1 MELAVAIIA
10 GLICI
15 CGAIGVIGFRNPVHN
30 ALSLVAT
37 LFGVAV
43 IFIAQGAYFLAAIQ
57 VIVYAGAIVVV
68 FLFVITAS
76 TAATAPPVARSTAS
90 HVPGDIEVSPSR

>member
-15 CGAIGVIGFRNPVHN
+15 CGAIGVIGFCNPVHN
-30 ALSLVAT
+30 AFLLVAT

-43 IFIAQGAYFLAAIQ
+43 IFIAQGAYFLAAI
-57 VIVYAGAIVVV
+57 
-68 FLFVITAS
+68 
-76 TAATAPPVARSTAS
+76 
-90 HVPGDIEVSPSR
+90 